1 MRDAAAD
8 DGTDAADGDAG
19 GDVEALE
26 PDSMEVEPGSIE
38 NASDVAEEA
47 EPSPIH
53 DAVGGDTVASAD
65 LELAGAAA
73 EDEVP
78 DGLPLFPAESVVPT
92 EEPSEAVPVAALEND
107 TLLACLKLKMQ
118 AKQLILV

>member
-1 MRDAAAD
+1 
-8 DGTDAADGDAG
+8 
-19 GDVEALE
+19 
-26 PDSMEVEPGSIE
+26 
-38 NASDVAEEA
+38 
-47 EPSPIH
+47 
-53 DAVGGDTVASAD
+53 VASAD

-107 TLLACLKLKMQ
+107 TLLACLKLKME